1 VIGRGHH
8 LSDDRLVD
16 YYFAAAAGEPL
27 DPPIADHL
35 GECVEC
41 RARAVELTAFLDGAR
56 ADADAES
63 DEIFGRETLRHQHE
77 QILRHLEHVNR
88 PARVLSFPQRVTR
101 GISRKARRIA
111 PRWLAVGAAASF
123 FVGVALGG
131 LLLQPGLHGSVPGL
145 RVATHSAYSRTSPA
159 PRLGVSSAARAIAPL
174 PITDA
179 VDDDAFLQELEL
191 ALERT
196 PTRELQLLDA
206 LTPHVREV
214 GSRLR

>member
-16 YYFAAAAGEPL
+16 CYFAAAAGEPL
-27 DPPIADHL
+27 DPPVADHL
-35 GECVEC
+35 GACDECH
-41 RARAVELTAFLDGAR
+41 ARAVELTAFLDGAR
-56 ADADAES
+56 ADADHES
-63 DEIFGRETLRHQHE
+63 DEIFTRDKLRHQHE
-77 QILRHLEHVNR
+77 QILRRLEYVNR
-88 PARVLSFPQRVTR
+88 PARILSFPQRVTR

-111 PRWLAVGAAASF
+111 PRWLVRTAASF

-131 LLLQPGLHGSVPGL
+131 LLLQAGLHGSLPGL
-145 RVATHSAYSRTSPA
+145 RVARHSAFSRMAPAPHLGISPA
-159 PRLGVSSAARAIAPL
+159 VRAIAPM